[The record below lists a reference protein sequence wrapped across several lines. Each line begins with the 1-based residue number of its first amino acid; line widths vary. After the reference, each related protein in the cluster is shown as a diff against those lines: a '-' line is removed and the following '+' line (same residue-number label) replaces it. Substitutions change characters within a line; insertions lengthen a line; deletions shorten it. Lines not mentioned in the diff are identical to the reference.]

1 VKRIDVP
8 YHSSWV
14 NDLNGGIFLL
24 GVTRDRASEKVPASN
39 GLSVWGTNAI
49 SCLILQTVGYYA
61 AGRTN
66 IWKSFNQGR
75 DIINA
80 RMAIDE
86 HGLIAIVTMY
96 ATFSTTIC

>member
-1 VKRIDVP
+1 VKQIDVP

-24 GVTRDRASEKVPASN
+24 GVTASN

-61 AGRTN
+61 AGHTD
-66 IWKSFNQGR
+66 IWKNFNQGR
-75 DIINA
+75 CIINA

-86 HGLIAIVTMY
+86 HGLIAIVTTY
-96 ATFSTTIC
+96 ATFSTTIY